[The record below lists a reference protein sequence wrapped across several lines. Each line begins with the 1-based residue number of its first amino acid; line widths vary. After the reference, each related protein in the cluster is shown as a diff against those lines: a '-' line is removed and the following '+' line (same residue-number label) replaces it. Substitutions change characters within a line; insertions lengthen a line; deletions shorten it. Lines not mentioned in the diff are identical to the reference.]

1 MPGYNIEKLK
11 HIGKLNNL
19 MENEMAFNLIRYY
32 AMETSYKVRG
42 EVLNYDR
49 TENMKVQIEGLINNG
64 VMLYEGYKRAVNE
77 FKKDNMNELI
87 ESFDIDKK
95 ELACI

>member
-1 MPGYNIEKLK
+1 
-11 HIGKLNNL
+11 
-19 MENEMAFNLIRYY
+19 
-32 AMETSYKVRG
+32 
-42 EVLNYDR
+42 
-49 TENMKVQIEGLINNG
+49 MKVQIEGLINNG

>member
-1 MPGYNIEKLK
+1 
-11 HIGKLNNL
+11 
-19 MENEMAFNLIRYY
+19 MAFNLIRYY
-32 AMETSYKVRG
+32 GMETSYKVRG

>member
-1 MPGYNIEKLK
+1 MELWIVISKKLK
-11 HIGKLNNL
+11 RIGELNNL

-49 TENMKVQIEGLINNG
+49 TENMKVQIEGLTNNG
-64 VMLYEGYKRAVNE
+64 VILYEGFKQAVKE
-77 FKKDNMNELI
+77 FKKDMDELI
-87 ESFDIDKK
+87 LPFDADK
-95 ELACI
+95 